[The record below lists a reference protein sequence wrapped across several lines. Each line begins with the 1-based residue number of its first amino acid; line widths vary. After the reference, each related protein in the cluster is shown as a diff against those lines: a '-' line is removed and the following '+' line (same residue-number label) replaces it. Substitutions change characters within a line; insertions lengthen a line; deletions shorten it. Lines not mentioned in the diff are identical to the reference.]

1 MRRIGLVTFSDGRA
15 RVHQTLLPSI
25 RRHIKEIKEMA
36 GKLDGLE
43 LIVADR
49 IVTDSRIA
57 VEESKKMVAQDV
69 DGTIF
74 NFPVW
79 NFPNYTSIAA
89 TIGKGPYL
97 FLAKRDPENPGLVG
111 LLCSKGGI
119 DQLGYKYM
127 SVWGDLNDEKLMKKV
142 DNFTRVAHMMS
153 SLKGQTFGVI
163 GGRSMGMYT
172 AVPSL
177 AQWQRQFGVDI
188 EHIDQLE
195 IVRLAKEVPED
206 KVKKALAW
214 LKGNVAEIAFDGKKL
229 TKETL
234 SEQIRCYY
242 ATKKIVEDYN
252 LDFFGV
258 KCHYELSEYYVPQ
271 CLSAAF
277 FNDPY
282 DFDGKKAPV
291 IMGCEADAD
300 GTLTMQILHL
310 ITEKPVLF
318 FDFRD
323 YDPEYNCYVF
333 CNCGSQATWFAAAAD
348 DAKEN
353 LKNVSL
359 LPTVPMFKGGGAHV
373 QYMAHPGK
381 VTLARLGRRKD
392 TYWMAIM
399 RGEFIEVPKEK
410 MRESTWEWPHAFVKM
425 NINYD
430 DIITKFPSNHAHA
443 TYGDWVDALVEG
455 CKVLGIKPE
464 VLC

>member
-1 MRRIGLVTFSDGRA
+1 MRRIGLITFSDGRP
-15 RVHQTLLPSI
+15 RVHQALLPSI
-25 RRHIKEIKEMA
+25 RRHTKEIKEMA
-36 GKLDGLE
+36 GKLNGVE
-43 LIVADR
+43 LVEADR

-89 TIGKGPYL
+89 TTGKEPYL

-127 SVWGDLNDEKLMKKV
+127 SAWGDLHDEKLIRKV

-153 SLKGQTFGVI
+153 TLKGQTFGVI

-229 TKETL
+229 TEETL

-252 LDFFGV
+252 LDFFGI

-282 DFDGKKAPV
+282 DFDGQKSPV
-291 IMGCEADAD
+291 IMGCETDAD
-300 GTLTMQILHL
+300 GSLTMQILHL
-310 ITEKPVLF
+310 LSGKPVLF

-333 CNCGSQATWFAAAAD
+333 CNCGSQATWFAAASD

-392 TYWMAIM
+392 KYWMAIM
-399 RGEFIEVPKEK
+399 RGEFIKVPKEK

-430 DIITKFPSNHAHA
+430 DIISKFPSNHAHA
-443 TYGDWVDALVEG
+443 IYGDWVEQLVES
-455 CKVLGIKPE
+455 CRMLDIKPE

>member
-1 MRRIGLVTFSDGRA
+1 MRRIGLITFSDGRA
-15 RVHQTLLPSI
+15 RVHQALLPSI
-25 RRHIKEIKEMA
+25 GRHIKEIKEMA
-36 GKLDGLE
+36 GKLDGVE
-43 LIVADR
+43 LVVADR

-89 TIGKGPYL
+89 TIGKEPYL

-127 SVWGDLNDEKLMKKV
+127 SVWGDLHDEKLIKKI

-153 SLKGQTFGVI
+153 TLKGQTFGVI

-206 KVKKALAW
+206 KVSKGLAW
-214 LKGNVAEIAFDGKKL
+214 LKENVAEIAFDGKKL
-229 TKETL
+229 TEETL

-373 QYMAHPGK
+373 QYMASPGK
-381 VTLARLGRRKD
+381 VTLARLGRKKD
-392 TYWMAIM
+392 DYWMAIM
-399 RGEFIEVPKEK
+399 RGEFIKVPKEK

-430 DIITKFPSNHAHA
+430 DIIAKFPSNHAHA

-455 CKVLGIKPE
+455 CKMLGIKPE